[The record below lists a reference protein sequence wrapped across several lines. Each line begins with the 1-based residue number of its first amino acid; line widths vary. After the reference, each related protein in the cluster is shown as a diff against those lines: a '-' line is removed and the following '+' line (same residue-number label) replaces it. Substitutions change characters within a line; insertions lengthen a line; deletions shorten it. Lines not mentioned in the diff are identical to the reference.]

1 MQLIIDNFNTLG
13 PMDYSTYLDAEHLPR
28 VARRLN
34 KPSVMLVQLVFT
46 VPGTVVPREG
56 ARVLLQKDDGG
67 LLFGGYLAQEP
78 VCEYLGPGSGGDIT
92 RYELRCESDEWLLDR
107 KALPQRLPFVSR
119 AAGAILTQLTQDVQP
134 GAFDTSA
141 IANCDVVPV
150 YPLNVQQTWSEHAA
164 ELGLWARAFYRAENG
179 KITFAPVEANV
190 INIDELETRCDR
202 AALKIESRASALND
216 VMVVGLSEPRTYVKD
231 YFEGDGYTL
240 MFPLAESPMETINH
254 TIFKDTFPGTQL
266 NTVLW
271 QDGIGSTARVN
282 NGQLIATGNAC
293 VQLVELVEI
302 GGGVVLQHGCFEF
315 QGANSGILG
324 GLYSGGLGNGN
335 CVAGFLLQP
344 SGAQSTMQAI
354 VNGVATGVTLTTAA
368 GHQYQLTTR
377 VFADELY
384 RSSQVF
390 HSSQHP
396 SGNQV
401 GGETISSDARVVLE
415 IHDVDPNNP
424 ATMGAPSTVLYD
436 AVISR
441 IPGWCTYALMN
452 GNGLHCN
459 VSSARM
465 LRNGGVLVRAAV
477 PGQPFQTL
485 LQGSLVNGSQCR
497 VTMTSLN
504 FLAAYVPE
512 AGEQIVVSYR
522 AGGTSKAEVQNA
534 LGIAALANGTDDGIR
549 SSVRGLQVPEARS
562 SEDCTNAALA
572 LLDDG
577 AQTAYRGEYTTWSDF
592 LGTGDTHPG
601 DGVAVNSPSQDAV
614 FTAIIR
620 EVDIAV
626 EDLRNDRSVY
636 HLKFANDAAET
647 LSYSFEKAK
656 LRLPA
661 VGVSVPANWNLPP
674 VKDAQ
679 FTQIL
684 DSQVTIATNLAPLT
698 GGGFE
703 VRGLDEGWGAAN
715 DRNLI
720 GRFALQSFTA
730 PRLSRSQCYYI
741 RQYDGAQPPNYS
753 RDATLLHVDW
763 PL

>member
-13 PMDYSTYLDAEHLPR
+13 PTDYSTYLDAEHLPR

-34 KPSVMLVQLVFT
+34 KPSTMRAHLVFT
-46 VPGTVVPREG
+46 FPGVAVPRQG
-56 ARVLLQKDDGG
+56 ARVLLQKEDGS
-67 LLFGGYLAQEP
+67 LLFGGYLTQQP
-78 VCEYLGPGSGGDIT
+78 VCEYLGPGSSGEIT

-107 KALPQRLPFVSR
+107 KTLPQRLPFVTRS
-119 AAGAILTQLTQDVQP
+119 AGAILTQLTQDIQP

-141 IANCDVVPV
+141 VASGDVVPV
-150 YPLNVQQTWSEHAA
+150 YPLNVQQSWSEHAA
-164 ELGLWARAFYRAENG
+164 ELGLRARAFYRAENG
-179 KITFAPVEANV
+179 RIAFAPVGANA
-190 INIDELETRCDR
+190 INIDELNAHCDR
-202 AALKIESRASALND
+202 TALKVESRASALND

-240 MFPLAESPMETINH
+240 AFSLAEPPVETFNH
-254 TIFKDTFPGTQL
+254 TIFEDTFPGTQL
-266 NTVLW
+266 NPVLW
-271 QDGIGSTARVN
+271 QSGIGSTVQIN
-282 NGQLIATGNAC
+282 NGQLVAAGNAC
-293 VQLVELVEI
+293 VELVELVEM
-302 GGGVVLQHGCFEF
+302 GGGLVLQHGCFEF

-324 GLYSGGLGNGN
+324 GLYSGGIGNGN

-344 SGAQSTMQAI
+344 SGAQSTIQAI
-354 VNGVATGVTLTTAA
+354 VNGVATGTALTTVA

-390 HSSQHP
+390 HSAEHP

-401 GGETISSDARVVLE
+401 GGETILSDARVVLE

-436 AVISR
+436 AVICR

-452 GNGLHCN
+452 GNGLHCT
-459 VSSARM
+459 VSSTRM
-465 LRNGGVLVRAAV
+465 IRNGGVLVRAAV

-522 AGGTSKAEVQNA
+522 AGGTSKAEVQDA

-549 SSVRGLQVPEARS
+549 SSVRGLQVPEART
-562 SEDCTNAALA
+562 SEDCANAAQA

-577 AQTAYRGEYTTWSDF
+577 VQTGWSGEYTTWSDF
-592 LGTGDTHPG
+592 LGACDTHPG
-601 DGVAVNSPSQDAV
+601 DGVAVNSPSQNGV
-614 FTAIIR
+614 FTAIVR

-626 EDLRNDRSVY
+626 EDPRNDRSVY

-647 LSYSFEKAK
+647 LSYSFEKTRLK
-656 LRLPA
+656 LPA
-661 VGVSVPANWNLPP
+661 VGVSVPASWNLPP

-679 FTQIL
+679 FAQIL
-684 DSQVTIATNLAPLT
+684 DSQVTIATNLAPLA

-703 VRGLDEGWGAAN
+703 VRGVDEGWDAAN

-720 GRFALQSFTA
+720 GRFALQSFSA